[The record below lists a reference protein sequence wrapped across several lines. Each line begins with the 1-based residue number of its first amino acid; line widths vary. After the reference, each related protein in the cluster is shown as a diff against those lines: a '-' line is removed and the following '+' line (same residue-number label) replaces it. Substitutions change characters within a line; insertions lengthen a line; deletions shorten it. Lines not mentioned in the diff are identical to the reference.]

1 MNDIKAYGALKLLST
16 HRRFVFITALSAIVI
31 IVFAAIWLESYQR
44 VAWLSE
50 ITGLEPSQISDITR
64 TAEWGIL
71 FGDTIF
77 AWHMNVGDF
86 QNKVF
91 SNATPSY
98 ESDYKFAATELKSM
112 LPEVN
117 DIPEEGVV
125 YRKSVGLAKLY
136 YIAGENKGSLYIMEM
151 HR

>member
-1 MNDIKAYGALKLLST
+1 MNDIKAYRAVKFVST
-16 HRRFVFITALSAIVI
+16 HRRFAFITTLSAITI
-31 IVFAAIWLESYQR
+31 AVFATIWLESYR
-44 VAWLSE
+44 RITWLSE

-86 QNKVF
+86 QNNVF
-91 SNATPSY
+91 SNATPSDK
-98 ESDYKFAATELKSM
+98 SDYKFAATTLKDM
-112 LPEVN
+112 LPAVN

-136 YIAGENKGSLYIMEM
+136 YIAGTDKGSLYIMEI